1 MSGFLI
7 FMSMVTGTASFI
19 ALFRPL
25 PRIGLPTRKRAAVV
39 WAASWV
45 LVVIGGALAPEPTPE
60 ELADRAEAERV
71 REEERASGEAEQTPE
86 QRLRSEM
93 ISELGRS
100 NRDVNRLEGLTYED
114 SILRVGWAINDNLTQ
129 GMFSTG
135 ARIDASNILRL
146 IAESGLPYQTVEIQG
161 IFPLV
166 DRLGNSEESV
176 VTQAAYTRATL
187 DRVNWDNFL
196 YDNVFL
202 IAEGSMIHPDFR

>member
-60 ELADRAEAERV
+60 ELVDRAKAERV

-114 SILRVGWAINDNLTQ
+114 SILRVRWAINDNLTQ

-146 IAESGLPYQTVEIQG
+146 IAESGLPYQTVEIKG
-161 IFPLV
+161 TFPLV

-187 DRVNWDNFL
+187 DRVKGLKERFPMETTKPLTEKN
-196 YDNVFL
+196 
-202 IAEGSMIHPDFR
+202 H